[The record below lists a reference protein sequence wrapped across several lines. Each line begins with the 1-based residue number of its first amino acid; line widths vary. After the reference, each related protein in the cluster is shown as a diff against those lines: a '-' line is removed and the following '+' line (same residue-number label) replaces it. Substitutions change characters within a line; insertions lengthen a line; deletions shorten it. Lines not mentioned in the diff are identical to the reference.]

1 MMNEITL
8 KASLAYDD
16 RHFKETVDAF
26 VAGRSYHRTCK
37 REREKRRRRGFRIFD
52 RSRHFPGKFQG
63 LEGMVTSRIHID
75 DITTKGFDELV
86 NNKDQHIKVMVTTHK
101 DKI

>member
-1 MMNEITL
+1 MVVPSIPFMMNEITL

-37 REREKRRRRGFRIFD
+37 REREKRRERSGRVCALYTCMDQGGARRGAVAAQRIA
-52 RSRHFPGKFQG
+52 
-63 LEGMVTSRIHID
+63 
-75 DITTKGFDELV
+75 
-86 NNKDQHIKVMVTTHK
+86 
-101 DKI
+101 